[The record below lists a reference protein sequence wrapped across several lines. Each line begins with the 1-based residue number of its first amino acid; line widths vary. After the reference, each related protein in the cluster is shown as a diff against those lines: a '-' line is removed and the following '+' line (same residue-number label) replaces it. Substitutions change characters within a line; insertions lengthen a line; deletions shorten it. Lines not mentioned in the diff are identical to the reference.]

1 MSTTLAPKI
10 GLNIINGIVIA
21 NEVKQSSAMVIRL
34 DCFTSFAMTI
44 NFMPLEAKFGY
55 PAPTAAASGRPCFAC
70 YDGQQLCENYT
81 HAAERTTFLTEN
93 NLISNFFI
101 F

>member
-44 NFMPLEAKFGY
+44 NVSPLEAKRGN
-55 PAPTAAASGRPCFAC
+55 PELIAAQSESPRFINRNTYQYMLGRL
-70 YDGQQLCENYT
+70 LC
-81 HAAERTTFLTEN
+81 
-93 NLISNFFI
+93 I
-101 F
+101 